1 MRRYQIVLGAT
12 AAGLAGVLSYHTVS
26 AGNGV
31 TVQAT
36 GSASSS
42 TGSASTSAG
51 AGSSSTTAS
60 TPTTAGS
67 SSSAQAAP
75 STTTTAPSVRRA
87 QGSEEQYRYGLLE
100 LQVTVSGGRITNVQP
115 MVDEATDPRSAQI
128 NSEAVP
134 MLSQQVLQAQSAN
147 IDGVSGAS
155 YTSAAF
161 EASLQSAL
169 NKLGR

>member
-1 MRRYQIVLGAT
+1 MLGAT

-26 AGNGV
+26 GGTGV
-31 TVQAT
+31 TLQAT
-36 GSASSS
+36 GNASSAGSSS
-42 TGSASTSAG
+42 TSAP
-51 AGSSSTTAS
+51 AGSSSTTAAP

-67 SSSAQAAP
+67 SGTSANAP

-87 QGSEEQYRYGLLE
+87 QGTEEEYRYGLLE
-100 LQVTVSGGRITNVQP
+100 LQVTVSSGKITDVQP
-115 MVDEATDPRSAQI
+115 VVDEATDPRSAEI
-128 NSEAVP
+128 NAQAIP
-134 MLSQQVLQAQSAN
+134 MLRDQALQAQSAN